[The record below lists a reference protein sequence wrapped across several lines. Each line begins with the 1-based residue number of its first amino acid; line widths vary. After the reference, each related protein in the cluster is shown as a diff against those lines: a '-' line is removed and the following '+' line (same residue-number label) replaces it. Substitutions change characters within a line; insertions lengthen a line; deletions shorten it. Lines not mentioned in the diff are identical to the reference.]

1 MTAGAKGEPKAEPR
15 NVNLHAI
22 ALDVRAFIVPIA
34 ELRSSIDKIE
44 SRWDPKT
51 GLVVGLDLTC
61 ETAEGPRQFA
71 IVLGPAVSPFE
82 IAGELEGVGKT
93 IVEKIALD
101 VGLDAQEAARHARD
115 IARRDRIE
123 ARRQTVDHAGANV
136 TCDYCRRS
144 VSVIVD
150 GVRLCNRHAE
160 ELGVRPHGKI
170 GEGT

>member
-1 MTAGAKGEPKAEPR
+1 MSAGAKGEPKVEPR

-22 ALDVRAFIVPIA
+22 ALDVRAFVVPVG
-34 ELRSSIDKIE
+34 ELRSALDTIE
-44 SRWDPKT
+44 PRWDPKT
-51 GLVVGLDLTC
+51 NLVVGLDLQC

-71 IVLGPAVSPFE
+71 IVLGPAVDPFE
-82 IAGELEGVGKT
+82 IAGELEGVART

-101 VGLDAQEAARHARD
+101 IGLDAQEAARHARE

-123 ARRQTVDHAGANV
+123 ARRQTLDHAVENV

-144 VSVIVD
+144 VSVIVE
-150 GVRLCNRHAE
+150 GARLCNRHAE